1 MDLRNL
7 FSMAFRAFTRSGLC
21 DRMGGGRIAS
31 ASVLRHGQPDDRAA
45 GDAGVGRLAHVRKA
59 QGTEPMK
66 VSQEGVDLIKHF
78 EGCYLNAY
86 LCPAGVWTVGYGHTK
101 GVKEGDAIEQE
112 AAEAFLI
119 EDLESFEQ
127 AVTRLVEVPLTQQQ
141 FDALVSWTFNLGA
154 GNLAESTLLRKLNN
168 YQYAE
173 VPEQMMRW
181 VKAGGQVLDGL
192 VRRRAAEAA
201 LFQNKDWREA

>member
-1 MDLRNL
+1 MR
-7 FSMAFRAFTRSGLC
+7 TGY
-21 DRMGGGRIAS
+21 
-31 ASVLRHGQPDDRAA
+31 
-45 GDAGVGRLAHVRKA
+45 
-59 QGTEPMK
+59 QGIE
-66 VSQEGVDLIKHF
+66 LIRHF
-78 EGCYLNAY
+78 EGCRLDAY
-86 LCPAGVWTVGYGHTK
+86 LCPAGVWTIGYGHTAD
-101 GVKEGDAIEQE
+101 VKEGDSIDQE

-119 EDLESFEQ
+119 EDLENFEQ
-127 AVTRLVEVPLTQQQ
+127 AVTRMVEVPLTQQQ

-181 VKAGGQVLDGL
+181 VRAGGQVLEGL

-201 LFQNKDWREA
+201 LFQNKDWRGAQ

>member
-1 MDLRNL
+1 M
-7 FSMAFRAFTRSGLC
+7 
-21 DRMGGGRIAS
+21 RI
-31 ASVLRHGQPDDRAA
+31 
-45 GDAGVGRLAHVRKA
+45 
-59 QGTEPMK
+59 
-66 VSQEGVDLIKHF
+66 SQEGVNLIKHF
-78 EGCYLNAY
+78 EGCRLEAY
-86 LCPAGVWTVGYGHTK
+86 KCPAGVWTIGYGHTAN
-101 GVKEGDAIEQE
+101 VKEGDSVDQE

>member
-1 MDLRNL
+1 MR
-7 FSMAFRAFTRSGLC
+7 TGY
-21 DRMGGGRIAS
+21 
-31 ASVLRHGQPDDRAA
+31 
-45 GDAGVGRLAHVRKA
+45 
-59 QGTEPMK
+59 QGIE
-66 VSQEGVDLIKHF
+66 LIRHF
-78 EGCYLNAY
+78 EGCRLDAY
-86 LCPAGVWTVGYGHTK
+86 LCPAGVWTIGYGHTAD
-101 GVKEGDAIEQE
+101 VKEGDSIDQE

-119 EDLESFEQ
+119 EDLETFEQ

-154 GNLAESTLLRKLNN
+154 GNLAESTLLKKLNN

-181 VKAGGQVLDGL
+181 VRAGGKVLDGL

-201 LFQNKDWREA
+201 LFQSKDWRGVQ